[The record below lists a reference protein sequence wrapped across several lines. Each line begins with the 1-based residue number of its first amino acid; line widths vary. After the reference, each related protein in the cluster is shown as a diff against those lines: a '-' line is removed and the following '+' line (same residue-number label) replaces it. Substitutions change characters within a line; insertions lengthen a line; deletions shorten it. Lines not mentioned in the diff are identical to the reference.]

1 MGTMLLRH
9 IAGERCGSQRCRKH
23 AIVSSVGPYRFSSTE
38 LGAAACH
45 SSAERC
51 VSGSP
56 QNKLQRN
63 VGKLFGKSVPRRP
76 ICAGT
81 DGTEN
86 HTVISFCVMYFVG
99 DSSSTGVM
107 P

>member
-1 MGTMLLRH
+1 MGTMPLRH
-9 IAGERCGSQRCRKH
+9 IAGERCASQRYRKH
-23 AIVSSVGPYRFSSTE
+23 AMVSSVGPYKFSSAE
-38 LGAAACH
+38 FGAAACH

-56 QNKLQRN
+56 QKRLQRKL
-63 VGKLFGKSVPRRP
+63 GRLFGKSVPRRP

-86 HTVISFCVMYFVG
+86 HTVISLCVMYFVG